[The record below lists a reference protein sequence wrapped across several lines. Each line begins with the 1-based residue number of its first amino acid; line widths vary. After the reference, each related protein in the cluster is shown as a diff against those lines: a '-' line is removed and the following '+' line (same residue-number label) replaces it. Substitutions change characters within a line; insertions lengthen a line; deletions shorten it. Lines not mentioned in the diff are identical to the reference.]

1 MSADERELWRL
12 KEQGDCEAR
21 NRLIES
27 YMPLVYYLA
36 HRRRRL
42 TGSELNELI
51 SAGAIGLL
59 HAVERF
65 DPGMGFKFSTYAT
78 RRIDGAMLDQLRQE
92 APISRSTAL
101 VKRKIAAARTQVES
115 RVGRRA
121 REQEVVRELGVEP
134 TQYRAWERECVRAEV
149 ELSDQLVAPP
159 AEDDREHDSEWVR
172 GALGRLRP
180 SHQKV
185 IALAFYEG
193 LSGKEIAGILGV
205 SESRVSQ
212 LRARALAELKL
223 ASPLAMAS

>member
-42 TGSELNELI
+42 TGSELNELV
-51 SAGAIGLL
+51 SAGAVGLL

-78 RRIDGAMLDQLRQE
+78 RRIDGAMLDQLRQQ
-92 APISRSTAL
+92 APISRSAA
-101 VKRKIAAARTQVES
+101 VARRKIATARTQIES
-115 RVGRRA
+115 RTGRRA

-134 TQYRAWERECVRAEV
+134 TQYRVWEQESVRAEV
-149 ELSDQLVAPP
+149 ALSDQLEAPP
-159 AEDDREHDSEWVR
+159 TDEFRDQDSEWVR
-172 GALGRLRP
+172 GAIGRLRP

-212 LRARALAELKL
+212 LRATALAQLKL
-223 ASPLAMAS
+223 ESPLALAS